1 MIVRKKCT
9 KDYWLG
15 SLVEPIRGGAC
26 KTHESCQDLTMCYD
40 DLLILYASFYL
51 SRLNIESENYSLETQ
66 REIDH
71 RKKETKGW
79 HHQPR

>member
-1 MIVRKKCT
+1 MRKDTLHPVVILLPTKTHGQVMNDSEKKCT

-51 SRLNIESENYSLETQ
+51 SS
-66 REIDH
+66 
-71 RKKETKGW
+71 K
-79 HHQPR
+79 